1 MTGVIPRRAQ
11 VPGRGGPSG
20 WPDSSSKTIHPPRA
34 AAVVYRRPGLFLP
47 HFNRAVVLFDGP
59 ARARLARAAMGRGI
73 RWSYVPAPTLRRH
86 ALRDSPPTAT
96 EVLAG
101 LPEPRPDDEGLRAS
115 IRAMRAAGGLLLGV
129 LDDDPT
135 GLQAV
140 HGVQVVTV
148 LEEEAYGAALAGP
161 AATCFVL
168 TNTRSMEEPAAAE
181 INVLAARG
189 LLSVAGR
196 RGARLQLL
204 SRSDSTLRGHV
215 MAEVTALDSV
225 HRETAG
231 RGYDGVLL
239 VPAFL
244 EAGRLTAG
252 DIHWARVGG
261 GLVPV
266 GETEFAQDA
275 AFGYSASDLR
285 DFVAEK
291 SGGAIRREDVGSI
304 GLADI
309 RLGGPQRVRELLAG
323 VRDGSWA
330 VVNATEY
337 SDLETVAA
345 GVLMAGRAGASFL
358 FRSGPSFV
366 RALTGMGPRA
376 PLRGADIW
384 PAGRPPQG
392 GHGLVVVGSH
402 VGQTSRQLA
411 ALRARGGITA
421 FELDVPAI
429 VGGGEVTAGTAR
441 QVAAALRESDVLLYT
456 SRAVATGRDGAG
468 SLAIARTVS
477 AALSRTVREALAARP
492 AWVVAKG
499 GITSHDVARHGLGIR
514 RAEVAGQLF
523 PGVISLLRPLD
534 AAPEAIGVPYVV
546 FAGNVGDDGTLADV
560 VAILTGERE
569 ER

>member
-1 MTGVIPRRAQ
+1 MRDGL
-11 VPGRGGPSG
+11 PS
-20 WPDSSSKTIHPPRA
+20 A
-34 AAVVYRRPGLFLP
+34 A
-47 HFNRAVVLFDGP
+47 
-59 ARARLARAAMGRGI
+59 
-73 RWSYVPAPTLRRH
+73 
-86 ALRDSPPTAT
+86 
-96 EVLAG
+96 EVLGG
-101 LPEPRPDDEGLRAS
+101 LPESRPDDDGLRAS
-115 IRAMRAAGGLLLGV
+115 IRAMRAEDGLLLGV

-168 TNTRSMEEPAAAE
+168 TNTRSLEEPAAAE
-181 INVLAARG
+181 INVVAARG
-189 LLSVAGR
+189 LGSVAGR
-196 RGARLQLL
+196 RGGRVQLV

-225 HRETAG
+225 RRETAG

-261 GLVPV
+261 RLVPV
-266 GETEFAQDA
+266 GETEFARDA
-275 AFGYSASDLR
+275 TFGYSASDLR
-285 DFVAEK
+285 DFVADK
-291 SGGAIRREDVGSI
+291 SGGTIGREEVGSI

-323 VRDGSWA
+323 VRDGSWV

-337 SDLETVAA
+337 SDLDTVAA
-345 GVLMAGRAGASFL
+345 GVLMAERAGASFL
-358 FRSGPSFV
+358 FRTGPSFV
-366 RALTGMGPRA
+366 RALAGMGPRA

-384 PAGRPPQG
+384 PTGRPPQD

-429 VGGGEVTAGTAR
+429 VGGGGGEAAAGTAR
-441 QVAAALRESDVLLYT
+441 QVTAALRESDVLLYT
-456 SRAVATGRDGAG
+456 SRAVTTGRNGAG

-477 AALSRTVREALAARP
+477 AALARTVREALAARP

-523 PGVISLLRPLD
+523 PGIISLLWPLD

-560 VAILTGERE
+560 VAILNGERA

>member
-1 MTGVIPRRAQ
+1 V
-11 VPGRGGPSG
+11 
-20 WPDSSSKTIHPPRA
+20 
-34 AAVVYRRPGLFLP
+34 
-47 HFNRAVVLFDGP
+47 
-59 ARARLARAAMGRGI
+59 
-73 RWSYVPAPTLRRH
+73 
-86 ALRDSPPTAT
+86 RDSPAIAT
-96 EVLAG
+96 EVLGG
-101 LPEPRPDDEGLRAS
+101 LPEPRPDDDGLRAS
-115 IRAMRAAGGLLLGV
+115 IRAMRSADGLLLGV

-135 GLQAV
+135 GSQAV

-161 AATCFVL
+161 AGTCFVL
-168 TNTRSMEEPAAAE
+168 TNTRSMEEPAAAKV
-181 INVLAARG
+181 NVRAARG
-189 LLSVAGR
+189 LRSVAKR
-196 RGARLQLL
+196 RGARLQIL

-215 MAEVTALDSV
+215 MAEVTALDLV
-225 HRETAG
+225 RRETVG

-261 GLVPV
+261 RLVPV
-266 GETEFAQDA
+266 GETEFARDA
-275 AFGYSASDLR
+275 AFGYSTSDLR

-291 SGGAIRREDVGSI
+291 SGGAIRRDDVGSI

-330 VVNATEY
+330 VINATEY

-345 GVLMAGRAGASFL
+345 GVLMAERAGASFL
-358 FRSGPSFV
+358 FRTGPSFV

-384 PAGRPPQG
+384 PTGPPQG
-392 GHGLVVVGSH
+392 GHGLIVVGSH

-411 ALRARGGITA
+411 ALCARGGMTA

-429 VGGGEVTAGTAR
+429 VGGGEVAAGTAR
-441 QVAAALRESDVLLYT
+441 QVAAALRDSDVLLYT
-456 SRAVATGRDGAG
+456 SRAVATGRNGAD

-477 AALSRTVREALAARP
+477 AALSRTVRQALAARP

-499 GITSHDVARHGLGIR
+499 GITSHDVARYGLGIR

-560 VAILTGERE
+560 VAILNGERE

>member
-1 MTGVIPRRAQ
+1 MVL
-11 VPGRGGPSG
+11 
-20 WPDSSSKTIHPPRA
+20 
-34 AAVVYRRPGLFLP
+34 RPGT
-47 HFNRAVVLFDGP
+47 RK
-59 ARARLARAAMGRGI
+59 
-73 RWSYVPAPTLRRH
+73 RRC
-86 ALRDSPPTAT
+86 ALRDSSAAAA
-96 EVLAG
+96 EVLG
-101 LPEPRPDDEGLRAS
+101 RFPEPRPDDDNLRAS
-115 IRAMRAAGGLLLGV
+115 IRAMRAADGLLLGV

-135 GLQAV
+135 GSQAV
-140 HGVQVVTV
+140 HGVEVVTV

-168 TNTRSMEEPAAAE
+168 TNTRSMEEPTAAE
-181 INVLAARG
+181 TNVVAARG
-189 LLSVAGR
+189 LLAVAER
-196 RGARLQLL
+196 RGTRLQLV

-215 MAEVTALDSV
+215 MAEVMALDSV
-225 HRETAG
+225 YRETTG

-252 DIHWARVGG
+252 DIHWARAGG
-261 GLVPV
+261 RLVPV

-285 DFVAEK
+285 DFLAEK
-291 SGGAIRREDVGSI
+291 SGGTLRRDDIGSI

-323 VRDGSWA
+323 VRGGSWI

-345 GVLMAGRAGASFL
+345 GVLMAERAGPSFL
-358 FRSGPSFV
+358 FRTGPSFV

-384 PAGRPPQG
+384 PAGRPPPG

-402 VGQTSRQLA
+402 VGHTSRQLE
-411 ALRARGGITA
+411 ALRAQGGISA
-421 FELDVPAI
+421 YELDVPAI
-429 VGGGEVTAGTAR
+429 VDGDDVAARTAR
-441 QVAAALRESDVLLYT
+441 QVAAALHDADVLLYT
-456 SRAVATGRDGAG
+456 SRAVATSRDGAG

-477 AALSRTVREALAARP
+477 AALSQTVRGALAARP
-492 AWVVAKG
+492 GWIVAKG

-534 AAPEAIGVPYVV
+534 AAAEAIGMPYVV

-560 VAILTGERE
+560 VAILKGERE